1 MGMCMSS
8 TGVFVSPDVKVVGA
22 KIKSAGLSGVKLDVI
37 LVAINP
43 NPASLPATRIIYT
56 LKKVSDGATL
66 ADGIS
71 RQNVNL
77 VAAADTR
84 ITVPMEFKVSQS
96 VMFTLEKPFI
106 SHLCPSTLQ
115 YWGLGA
121 AGKSMLTRGKTKILV
136 SGEITFDAPMAP
148 GGTATSKFDD
158 EVEVAMEDMMG

>member
-1 MGMCMSS
+1 MSN
-8 TGVFVSPDVKVVGA
+8 TGVFVSPDVKVIGA
-22 KIKSAGLSGVKLDVI
+22 QIKSAGLSGVKLDVI

-96 VMFTLEKPFI
+96 AVCTLEFY
-106 SHLCPSTLQ
+106 SFLTYVLLLYST
-115 YWGLGA
+115 G
-121 AGKSMLTRGKTKILV
+121 
-136 SGEITFDAPMAP
+136 D
-148 GGTATSKFDD
+148 
-158 EVEVAMEDMMG
+158 